1 MTRQRDARISG
12 TPQEALAS
20 RLWRD
25 MAEGLAAQA
34 GCCPIHGMT
43 LICALCDVTWTASA
57 GERLEVEALV
67 ERSLATQGVTC
78 RAWPCGRC
86 GTQDIALCLDC
97 FEPIR
102 EQPVFAGLTA
112 AEEARLGELLG
123 RSLRYTFLPDPDAA
137 DHGHDHLM
145 GQRSSHERRETS

>member
-12 TPQEALAS
+12 TPQEPLVS

-25 MAEGLAAQA
+25 MAEGLAAHV
-34 GCCPIHGMT
+34 GCCPLHGT
-43 LICALCDVTWTASA
+43 RLICALCDVTWTASV

-86 GTQDIALCLDC
+86 GTQDIALCVDC
-97 FEPIR
+97 HEPFQ
-102 EQPVFAGLTA
+102 EQAFAGLSP
-112 AEEARLGELLG
+112 EEAVRLRTLLG
-123 RSLRYTFLPDPDAA
+123 TTLRYTFMPDPDAA
-137 DHGHDHLM
+137 DYGE
-145 GQRSSHERRETS
+145 SSHEGAHNS